1 MRENRETLLLQCV
14 RKAAAALRG
23 PAQRT
28 FGIAPCRGFHQRL
41 KSAQQFRLLLRL
53 RLAPATGTANS
64 AGLAR
69 RRLPAEFPQTPANG
83 RTRHPR
89 DLGDKPDPAA
99 PKASRLG
106 RRQQPPAPL
115 VKIRS
120 QSLVSIFDTIRV
132 VHSLYI
138 EDIPILRNPPSN
150 HPPDH
155 SVIRP
160 KLAGIVPSSAQAPGA
175 RGGLGTPG
183 RRGRT
188 GGLRQDRSNFHV
200 HPHKEKGAHIVPVRA
215 ILPSL
220 ADSAQYRTRPALR
233 LPISKKRNR
242 RTCKR
247 SGHPASPIG
256 RTPNVI
262 LAKSCAHQEA
272 ARRSIKNST
281 ISDSIVRGRALG
293 EHAVAFNAGIGS
305 DSGDPPV
312 GGWPR
317 VGPERLADGFR
328 RRHAARV
335 DELEG
340 ALRSRIMAQP
350 STCRCAASRTRV
362 RRRPST

>member
-1 MRENRETLLLQCV
+1 MEHPGEGVGPEACAKTAQTSTCIHTKRRV
-14 RKAAAALRG
+14 ALYR
-23 PAQRT
+23 
-28 FGIAPCRGFHQRL
+28 FGHSSVPCRQR
-41 KSAQQFRLLLRL
+41 
-53 RLAPATGTANS
+53 P
-64 AGLAR
+64 
-69 RRLPAEFPQTPANG
+69 
-83 RTRHPR
+83 
-89 DLGDKPDPAA
+89 
-99 PKASRLG
+99 
-106 RRQQPPAPL
+106 
-115 VKIRS
+115 
-120 QSLVSIFDTIRV
+120 
-132 VHSLYI
+132 
-138 EDIPILRNPPSN
+138 IP
-150 HPPDH
+150 
-155 SVIRP
+155 
-160 KLAGIVPSSAQAPGA
+160 
-175 RGGLGTPG
+175 
-183 RRGRT
+183 
-188 GGLRQDRSNFHV
+188 
-200 HPHKEKGAHIVPVRA
+200 
-215 ILPSL
+215 
-220 ADSAQYRTRPALR
+220 
-233 LPISKKRNR
+233 
-242 RTCKR
+242 
-247 SGHPASPIG
+247 HPAGHSIADFEETQPSHMQAQWSPRKPIG